1 MAVDE
6 TDTQQKLPTIRR
18 GNLNKI
24 YVEKSIDHHSFE
36 GTNCDAWSEWFSPKT
51 REERYAS

>member
-36 GTNCDAWSEWFSPKT
+36 GTNCGAWSEWFSPKT